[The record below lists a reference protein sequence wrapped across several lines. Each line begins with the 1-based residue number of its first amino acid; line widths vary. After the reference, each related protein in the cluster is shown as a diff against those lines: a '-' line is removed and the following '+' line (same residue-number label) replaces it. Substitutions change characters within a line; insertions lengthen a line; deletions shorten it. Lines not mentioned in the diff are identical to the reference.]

1 MARSRPRT
9 YSTKLVFGGT
19 EVTKTG
25 AVRFDLRDPYHL
37 AVSLSWPGFFL
48 ATLVTHVVIN
58 LAFAALYL
66 AIPGCISNLPA
77 GSIPAA
83 YFFSLET
90 LSTVAYGDSIPV
102 TLFGHIV
109 VSSEI
114 LIGVVFSAIFT
125 GLIFVRFARPKSK
138 IMFADKAVVATHN
151 GEPTLMIR
159 VGNGRITP
167 LASASVSLTAIQN
180 HRTAEGHS
188 YRGGTPMKLERTHL
202 PFFALTWTLMH
213 RITPDS
219 PIADL
224 TPENLAA
231 RHTSLLLMVEAR
243 DQALG
248 AQVYGSRYY
257 DSSEI
262 LVGMRYQDAVISD
275 EDGHVHADM
284 TRLSLVVPDVHGFT
298 QTPHDAAIGVMKL
311 AATSGVD

>member
-1 MARSRPRT
+1 MARFRPRT

-25 AVRFDLRDPYHL
+25 ATRFDLRDPYHL
-37 AVSLSWPGFFL
+37 AVSLTWPWFFL
-48 ATLVTHVVIN
+48 ATFGTHVAIN
-58 LAFAALYL
+58 LVFAAFYL
-66 AIPGCISNLPA
+66 AIPGCITNMPH
-77 GSIPAA
+77 GSIAEA

-90 LSTVAYGDSIPV
+90 LSTVAYGDSIPA
-102 TLFGHIV
+102 TLYGHVV
-109 VSSEI
+109 VSAEI
-114 LIGVVFSAIFT
+114 LTGTVFTAILT

-138 IMFADKAVVATHN
+138 IMFADKAVVAVHN

-159 VGNGRITP
+159 IGNGRITP
-167 LASASVSLTAIQN
+167 LASASVSVSAIQS

-188 YRGGTPMKLERTHL
+188 YRGGTPLKLERGHL

-219 PIADL
+219 PLADL
-224 TPENLAA
+224 SPESLAE
-231 RHTSLLLMVEAR
+231 RHTNLLLMVEAR

-257 DSSEI
+257 DADEI

-275 EDGHVHADM
+275 GDGHVHADM
-284 TRLSLVVPDVHGFT
+284 TRLSLVEPDLHGFT
-298 QTPHDAAIGVMKL
+298 QTPQDAAIGVMKL
-311 AATSGVD
+311 AASNDIG

>member
-1 MARSRPRT
+1 MARFRPRS

-25 AVRFDLRDPYHL
+25 ATRFDLRDPYHM

-48 ATLVTHVVIN
+48 ATLGTHVVIN
-58 LAFAALYL
+58 LVFAALYM
-66 AIPGCISNLPA
+66 AAPGCISNLPS
-77 GSIPAA
+77 GSLLAA

-90 LSTVAYGDSIPV
+90 LSTVAYGDSLPT
-102 TLFGHIV
+102 TLYGHIT
-109 VSSEI
+109 VSTEI
-114 LIGVVFSAIFT
+114 LIGTVFTAIFT

-138 IMFADKAVVATHN
+138 IMFADKAVVAVHN

-159 VGNGRITP
+159 IGNGRITP
-167 LASASVSLTAIQN
+167 LASASVSLSAIQH
-180 HRTAEGHS
+180 HRTVEGHS
-188 YRGGTPMKLERTHL
+188 YRGGTPLKLERSHL

-219 PIADL
+219 PLADM

-231 RHTSLLLMVEAR
+231 RHTNLLLMVEAR

-248 AQVYGSRYY
+248 AQVYGSHYY
-257 DSSEI
+257 ESGDI
-262 LVGMRYQDAVISD
+262 LVGMRYQDAVVSD

-284 TRLSLVVPDVHGFT
+284 TRLSLVVPDLHGFT

-311 AATSGVD
+311 ASSGDLD